1 MYVDNTFGESLL
13 FINFINNPCELDK
26 SAKGMVSTET
36 QVTKQVGKLVVRN
49 IKTFF
54 FKDCVNKTRILLL
67 IIWMDSFYT
76 YDYSGKN
83 N

>member
-1 MYVDNTFGESLL
+1 MGFLL
-13 FINFINNPCELDK
+13 KPP
-26 SAKGMVSTET
+26 S
-36 QVTKQVGKLVVRN
+36 VTKQVGKLVVRN